1 MTVTVRPGR
10 LAVQDDG
17 RGAGE
22 REGNGVRGM
31 RERAAAAGARFELVR
46 PAAGGTRVEVTW

>member
-1 MTVTVRPGR
+1 M

-22 REGNGVRGM
+22 QEGNGVRGM

-46 PAAGGTRVEVTW
+46 PVTGGTRVEVTW